1 MNEDVPSVEIRA
13 DAETS
18 SLGRNAYIAAANG
31 DFGRHGKRASLVGTL
46 AIVSVIA
53 CAMFFSRKPPQKSE
67 NEKGLATPSFEH
79 QDPSINPKLMT
90 EKDLTNLIPR
100 PKVMASLF
108 GKIRVVSLR
117 SIGQL
122 PIGSEMKA
130 ILTSGATDG
139 IVKAVLT
146 SPLLVDG
153 EPVLPERT
161 VFFGKGKS
169 GDARLFVEF
178 TKVIFPT
185 GESFPIRA
193 QALDLSDQILGLKGA
208 IVGAKTKK
216 MAGAVA
222 FGLVGGMA
230 AGLQDTSGSF
240 FNSRRPTL
248 RDGALAGASK
258 ASLDQSQIY
267 LDEMKKSPNVI
278 EVKSGTNIIIMT
290 DEPKAKSNYEE
301 E

>member
-1 MNEDVPSVEIRA
+1 
-13 DAETS
+13 
-18 SLGRNAYIAAANG
+18 
-31 DFGRHGKRASLVGTL
+31 
-46 AIVSVIA
+46 
-53 CAMFFSRKPPQKSE
+53 
-67 NEKGLATPSFEH
+67 
-79 QDPSINPKLMT
+79 
-90 EKDLTNLIPR
+90 
-100 PKVMASLF
+100 
-108 GKIRVVSLR
+108 
-117 SIGQL
+117 
-122 PIGSEMKA
+122 MKA

-146 SPLLVDG
+146 NPLLVDG
-153 EPVLPERT
+153 EPALPERT

-208 IVGAKTKK
+208 IVGTKTKK

-222 FGLVGGMA
+222 FGLVGGMT

-278 EVKSGTNIIIMT
+278 EVKSGTNILIMT
-290 DEPKAKSNYEE
+290 DEPKAKSNFQEE
-301 E
+301 